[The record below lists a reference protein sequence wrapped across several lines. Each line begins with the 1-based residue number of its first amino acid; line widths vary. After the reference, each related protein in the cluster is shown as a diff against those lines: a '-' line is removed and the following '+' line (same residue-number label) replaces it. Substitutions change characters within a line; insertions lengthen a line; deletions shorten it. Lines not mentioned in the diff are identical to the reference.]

1 MGASLRDVAKRAGVS
16 VSTASRVLN
25 GHPQVSEEAR
35 ERVLLAAKE
44 LNYDIEALGAARRA
58 REREGGRTIGIIVPD
73 VSTPFYGAILQGVE
87 EEAFARHCDLVLY
100 TTHGRSQENVVE
112 RVVAS
117 SFLHGLVLVTP
128 RHEEDKAF
136 SKLQSGIP
144 AVVVDHRSEGSG
156 FPHVTVDNLRAAF
169 EATSFLARRGY
180 KRIGFVTGD
189 LDVES
194 ARDRLRG
201 YRLALGELGI
211 DYDDEIVLEGD
222 FTRESGFKAIQ
233 EYARRGRPMPQVW
246 FCSNDLMAVGAIE
259 ALRAV
264 GVSVPGDVGVMGFD
278 DLPVAAY
285 VTPRLTTVRQPI
297 REMGGAAI
305 RMLLRLMEG
314 EELETHRVIL
324 ETELVVRESC

>member
-1 MGASLRDVAKRAGVS
+1 MGATLRDVAKRAGVS
-16 VSTASRVLN
+16 VSTASRVMN

-44 LNYDIEALGAARRA
+44 LNYDVDALGGSRRA
-58 REREGGRTIGIIVPD
+58 KEGGRTLGIIVPD

-87 EEAFARHCDLVLY
+87 EEAFARHFDLVLY
-100 TTHGRSQENVVE
+100 TTQGRSQENVIE

-117 SFLHGLVLVTP
+117 KFLSGVVLVTP

-136 SKLQSGIP
+136 SRLQAGIP

-169 EATSFLARRGY
+169 EATSYLARRGY
-180 KRIGFVTGD
+180 RRIGFITGD
-189 LDVES
+189 QSVES

-211 DYDDEIVLEGD
+211 EYDEEIVLEGD
-222 FTRESGFKAIQ
+222 FTQESGFRLIQ
-233 EYARRGRPMPQVW
+233 EYGSRRAMPEAW

-259 ALRAV
+259 ALRAA
-264 GVSVPGDVGVMGFD
+264 GLSVPEDVAVMGFD
-278 DLPVAAY
+278 DLPVATL